1 LRGELLP
8 AAALVALED
17 HGGLDGRMWGVA
29 GKGWS

>member
-17 HGGLDGRMWGVA
+17 HGGLNGRMWG
-29 GKGWS
+29 